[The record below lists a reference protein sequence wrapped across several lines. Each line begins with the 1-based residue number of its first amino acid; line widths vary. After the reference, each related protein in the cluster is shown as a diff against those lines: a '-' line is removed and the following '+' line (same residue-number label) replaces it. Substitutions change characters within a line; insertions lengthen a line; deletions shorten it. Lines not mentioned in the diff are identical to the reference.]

1 MVGIF
6 AGTVMT
12 TFDIES
18 IEELTHIPHGWD
30 IVQAP
35 NYVSAGW
42 QYKNGTFTAPFQE
55 GFTFDINDRRYY
67 SNEEYRRILHSR
79 TTDDTLQALRKI
91 RENDKILVAVSGGPD
106 SICLLNILYNI
117 KERLKI
123 ELYVAHVNH
132 LIRKE
137 AKSDAEFVKEFCDRH
152 QLWLIEDNYTTGQI
166 ISINGGWV
174 IT

>member
-1 MVGIF
+1 MMVGIF

-91 RENDKILVAVSGGPD
+91 RENDKTIDWQSW
-106 SICLLNILYNI
+106 LNTLDQYN
-117 KERLKI
+117 LDI
-123 ELYVAHVNH
+123 ESTKNQNQN
-132 LIRKE
+132 E
-137 AKSDAEFVKEFCDRH
+137 
-152 QLWLIEDNYTTGQI
+152 I
-166 ISINGGWV
+166 IIWPEYPKKP
-174 IT
+174 TQ